1 MLESIGERVRRG
13 GPRSRTVDAIFL
25 LLLSRP
31 MRSGEIAGLL
41 DRSSQY
47 VSSYL
52 SYWRA
57 RGYVEYETGLWRL
70 TPKGE
75 AYAREIYERESRE
88 EDEYLAMA
96 HKVLSSPVKVA
107 RKDKKGEEGR
117 GKSGKALQFIAEQ
130 KGKEGNKLQERVSV
144 STCALNSIK
153 EHVSEGELEV
163 IMSLFS
169 HYARWGTTY
178 MYVDQLQERMGADFA
193 WLMKVL
199 RDLQSKGLVYLYT
212 DPRLGM
218 RVGFSKSLKTEIE
231 RCQQ

>member
-1 MLESIGERVRRG
+1 MEALRRERRG
-13 GPRSRTVDAIFL
+13 GPRSRLVDAIFL

-41 DRSSQY
+41 EKNSQY

-52 SYWRA
+52 SYWKA
-57 RGYVEYETGLWRL
+57 RGYVEYEAGLWRL

-75 AYAREIYERESRE
+75 TYAREIYERESRE
-88 EDEYLAMA
+88 EDEYAALAY
-96 HKVLSSPVKVA
+96 KVLGLHVKPA
-107 RKDKKGEEGR
+107 KKGKREEAS
-117 GKSGKALQFIAEQ
+117 SGGSGGALQFLAEQ
-130 KGKEGNKLQERVSV
+130 KGKGSNKLQERVAA
-144 STCALNSIK
+144 STCALNAMK

-169 HYARWGTTY
+169 HYVRWGTTY

-193 WLMKVL
+193 WLMRTL
-199 RDLQSKGLVYLYT
+199 RELQSKGLVYLYT

-218 RVGFSKSLKTEIE
+218 RVGFSKGLKAQIE
-231 RCQQ
+231 RCQE